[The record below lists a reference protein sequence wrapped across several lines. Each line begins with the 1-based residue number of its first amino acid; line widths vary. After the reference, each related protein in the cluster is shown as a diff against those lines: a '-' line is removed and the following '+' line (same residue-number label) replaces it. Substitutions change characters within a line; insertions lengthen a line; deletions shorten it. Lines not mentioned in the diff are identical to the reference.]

1 MHIFDTLNFFWQAE
15 DELNWI
21 MCYKVKSTCTVTK
34 GEDRG
39 HLHLTSIRVTG
50 PLPDGIIMIVH
61 HPRLIPNT
69 HTHEL
74 FHTKDNQRCVL
85 FATVCI
91 TVTDCLISRLPL
103 AVDPF
108 RATLLH
114 VSYEVH
120 YILLPSSLKLFVQ
133 PATER
138 GDPIYIYRAVD
149 ALTSRLCAT
158 PWPIHITDRGCGAYR
173 WWRRVGRSAEE
184 PEDQS

>member
-91 TVTDCLISRLPL
+91 TVTDCLISRFPL

-114 VSYEVH
+114 VSYESTLYPITVVSEAFCTASNRTRRPNLH
-120 YILLPSSLKLFVQ
+120 LQSSGCAYFSLMRDTV
-133 PATER
+133 AYSYY
-138 GDPIYIYRAVD
+138 G
-149 ALTSRLCAT
+149 SRM
-158 PWPIHITDRGCGAYR
+158 
-173 WWRRVGRSAEE
+173 RSIPVVAA
-184 PEDQS
+184 SGTKC